1 MNPTTFVADAAG
13 IATALGV
20 LFGAGQ
26 LMLTRSTSR
35 TSFEDNISR
44 QYREL
49 IKPQLS
55 EALLGPLK
63 AEERGL
69 VSRYYE
75 YLDLCNEQV
84 FLRMQGRVRRRTW
97 AEWVSGI
104 EGNLSRA
111 PLSDAWTI
119 ARDQLP
125 EFQEMRLLHETRTD
139 PRLWSPRWRRVLR
152 RELPVHHPEVGRRAR
167 AMARRALDA

>member
-1 MNPTTFVADAAG
+1 VESTSFVADAAG

-26 LMLTRSTSR
+26 LMLSRSTSR
-35 TSFEDNISR
+35 TSFEDGISR

-55 EALLGPLK
+55 DALLGPLE
-63 AEERGL
+63 AEEREL
-69 VSRYYE
+69 VARYYE

-97 AEWVSGI
+97 TEWVSGI
-104 EGNLSRA
+104 EGNLGRT

-119 ARDQLP
+119 AREKLP
-125 EFQEMRLLHETRTD
+125 EFREMRLLHETGSD
-139 PRLWSPRWRRVLR
+139 PRVWSPRWRRFLR
-152 RELPVHHPEVGRRAR
+152 RELPVHHPEVRRRAK
-167 AMARRALDA
+167 AAARRAVDV